1 MIDNPNKFDII
12 KLDLI
17 AKTAVEGFLTGLHSS
32 PFHGFSV
39 EFAEHKFYN
48 TGDDIKNID
57 WKLFARTEKLYVK
70 KYQEETNLRCHFLID
85 TSSSMFYSKN
95 ELDKTKSKIYY
106 SILSSLSLM
115 NLLNRQRDAVGLSLF
130 SQNLDFFLKPSLGTK
145 QKRIIL
151 TEFDKL
157 INDFSIENSKQ
168 TDLIKSIN
176 LVSERIKKRSL
187 IIIFTDLLN
196 YQQNLNDFFSS
207 INNLKFKKHEVIIFR
222 TLEKDTEMN
231 FDFPNKKYNFKDM
244 ESLDEILIDSAEI
257 RNDYVKEMNI
267 YSDQIKLG
275 CLKYKIDLFDIY
287 INEDLKNVLNSY
299 LLKRKKML

>member
-1 MIDNPNKFDII
+1 MIDNPNKFDIV

-48 TGDDIKNID
+48 TGDDFKNID

-85 TSSSMFYSKN
+85 TSSSMFYSKDVF
-95 ELDKTKSKIYY
+95 DKTKSKIYY
-106 SILSSLSLM
+106 SILSALSLI

-130 SQNLDFFLKPSLGTK
+130 SHNLDFFLKPSLGTK

-157 INDFSIENSKQ
+157 INDFSIESSKK

-196 YQQNLNDFFSS
+196 YQQNLNDFFHSV
-207 INNLKFKKHEVIIFR
+207 NNLKFKKHEVIIFR
-222 TLEKDTEMN
+222 ILEKDTEMN
-231 FDFPNKKYNFKDM
+231 FDFPDKKYSFKDM
-244 ESLDEILIDSAEI
+244 ESLDEILINSGEI
-257 RNDYVKEMNI
+257 RNNYVKEMNI
-267 YSDQIKLG
+267 YSNKIKLG
-275 CLKYKIDLFDIY
+275 CLKYKIDLFDID
-287 INEDLKNVLNSY
+287 INEDLKHVLNSY
-299 LLKRKKML
+299 LLKKKKML

>member
-57 WKLFARTEKLYVK
+57 WKLFARTKKLYIK

-85 TSSSMFYSKN
+85 TSSSMFYSKK
-95 ELDKTKSKIYY
+95 ELDKTKSKIYF

-157 INDFSIENSKQ
+157 INDFSIESSKK

-196 YQQNLNDFFSS
+196 YQQNLNDLFSS

-222 TLEKDTEMN
+222 TLEKDTEMS
-231 FDFPNKKYNFKDM
+231 FDFPNKKYSFKDL
-244 ESLDEILIDSAEI
+244 ESLDEILIDSTEI
-257 RNDYVKEMNI
+257 RNDYVKEMNVFT
-267 YSDQIKLG
+267 DQIKLG
-275 CLKYKIDLFDIY
+275 CLKYKIDLFDID

>member
-95 ELDKTKSKIYY
+95 LLDKTKSKIYY
-106 SILSSLSLM
+106 TVLSSLSLM
-115 NLLNRQRDAVGLSLF
+115 N
-130 SQNLDFFLKPSLGTK
+130 
-145 QKRIIL
+145 
-151 TEFDKL
+151 
-157 INDFSIENSKQ
+157 
-168 TDLIKSIN
+168 
-176 LVSERIKKRSL
+176 
-187 IIIFTDLLN
+187 
-196 YQQNLNDFFSS
+196 Y
-207 INNLKFKKHEVIIFR
+207 
-222 TLEKDTEMN
+222 
-231 FDFPNKKYNFKDM
+231 
-244 ESLDEILIDSAEI
+244 
-257 RNDYVKEMNI
+257 
-267 YSDQIKLG
+267 
-275 CLKYKIDLFDIY
+275 
-287 INEDLKNVLNSY
+287 
-299 LLKRKKML
+299 